1 MPRELDFD
9 ELGRQEV
16 TFRTQLLLSRPYL
29 YVYVLASDP
38 EASE

>member
-1 MPRELDFD
+1 MPKELDF
-9 ELGRQEV
+9 EEPGRQEGA
-16 TFRTQLLLSRPYL
+16 FRTQLLLSRPYL